1 MALGGVGEG
10 RGLRRAA
17 EVSTVGADVWARGWA
32 AEVST
37 LGGVGLAGRCMESVL
52 GALKRE
58 RHDVSSRSLPSDSP

>member
-1 MALGGVGEG
+1 MFDWGGGWVVLGGVGEG

-37 LGGVGLAGRCMESVL
+37 VGGVGLAGIRPR
-52 GALKRE
+52 GA
-58 RHDVSSRSLPSDSP
+58 